1 MQDGTP
7 KTEMVYVHSKVMIVD
22 DMAAICGSAN
32 INDRSMLGNRD
43 GELAVLIED
52 KKTVPGKL
60 RGVPCNFGYCVH
72 EWRKRI
78 FAESFGMSMEEVMD
92 PLDHKMWDEIDY
104 RTSRNVEI
112 YREVFGC
119 YPDNEMKTLD
129 DIKRIEEKAVTKKYY
144 EVRESIKGVAV
155 TWPSSFLE
163 NENYNKIQSFDL
175 VLSVIPS
182 YCWT

>member
-1 MQDGTP
+1 
-7 KTEMVYVHSKVMIVD
+7 
-22 DMAAICGSAN
+22 
-32 INDRSMLGNRD
+32 
-43 GELAVLIED
+43 
-52 KKTVPGKL
+52 
-60 RGVPCNFGYCVH
+60 
-72 EWRKRI
+72 
-78 FAESFGMSMEEVMD
+78 
-92 PLDHKMWDEIDY
+92 
-104 RTSRNVEI
+104 
-112 YREVFGC
+112 
-119 YPDNEMKTLD
+119 MKTLD